1 MKTCYWL
8 RRSPSREGE
17 GEGPCERTNR
27 NMAIICEHF
36 YILPM
41 VMQDDGS
48 TQVKN
53 TSKHCPKTYYSLC
66 RMLIICN
73 TLLPFKR
80 HSRNAEYMKVSLFI
94 QVTKLQHSVVNQRK
108 VARMHMYWKKNTLVG
123 SYKNKIIIV
132 RSW

>member
-17 GEGPCERTNR
+17 GPCERTNR
-27 NMAIICEHF
+27 NMAIICKHVL
-36 YILPM
+36 ILPK

-53 TSKHCPKTYYSLC
+53 TSKHCPNTNYSLC
-66 RMLIICN
+66 RMLIIC
-73 TLLPFKR
+73 TTRPPFKR
-80 HSRNAEYMKVSLFI
+80 HSRNAFGVLFI

-123 SYKNKIIIV
+123 SYKKKIIV